1 MQTLI
6 LALHFLVCTSLVLAI
21 LVQQGKA
28 GSGGIM
34 SGASNTMF
42 GSLGSA
48 PFMVKLTAALAL
60 VFFITSFTLS
70 YLVKIGPSKGLV
82 SQVVAASS
90 GGGQ

>member
-1 MQTLI
+1 MQTFI
-6 LALHFLVCTSLVLAI
+6 LVLHFGVCVSLVLAI

-28 GSGGIM
+28 GAGGIM
-34 SGASNTMF
+34 SGAANTMF

-70 YLVKIGPSKGLV
+70 YLVKISPPAGV
-82 SQVVAASS
+82 VAQVVAASLE
-90 GGGQ
+90 GGR